1 MSSAEVVEVA
11 AKNKTIKT
19 AVVADGAGRPA
30 LTSSG
35 RRTCMQGS
43 SRSATAARPR
53 VTENMNGIANLSP
66 NRGFA

>member
-1 MSSAEVVEVA
+1 MSSAEVVEVT

-30 LTSSG
+30 LTSLG
-35 RRTCMQGS
+35 RRTRTPGS
-43 SRSATAARPR
+43 SRSTTARPR
-53 VTENMNGIANLSP
+53 VVENMNGIANLLP